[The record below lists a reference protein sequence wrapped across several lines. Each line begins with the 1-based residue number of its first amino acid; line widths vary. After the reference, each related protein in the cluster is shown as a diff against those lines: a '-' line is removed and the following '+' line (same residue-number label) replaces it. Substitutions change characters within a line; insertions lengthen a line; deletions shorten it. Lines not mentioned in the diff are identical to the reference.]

1 VDYSSWDREESDTTE
16 RLTHLLSLFT
26 GFGVKRS
33 VSSPGN
39 RGSVFFTF
47 SYCAGLFEDELVR
60 VVSAF
65 CKYQMLRPGSLIS
78 SDFTPLCFC
87 PDMWGVG
94 YQRGAGDMRACEEV
108 VISVVS
114 SL

>member
-1 VDYSSWDREESDTTE
+1 MVSRGLDLNSSPATLGS
-16 RLTHLLSLFT
+16 
-26 GFGVKRS
+26 S
-33 VSSPGN
+33 VS

-47 SYCAGLFEDELVR
+47 SYCAGLFEDEPVR

-65 CKYQMLRPGSLIS
+65 CKYQMLCPGSLIS

-94 YQRGAGDMRACEEV
+94 CQRGAGDLRACEEV

-114 SL
+114 TL

>member
-1 VDYSSWDREESDTTE
+1 MDYSSRGRKESDTTE

-26 GFGVKRS
+26 GYDVKRFRFEFK
-33 VSSPGN
+33 SSHPGVICQP
-39 RGSVFFTF
+39 GQYF
-47 SYCAGLFEDELVR
+47 S
-60 VVSAF
+60 
-65 CKYQMLRPGSLIS
+65 GSLIS

-94 YQRGAGDMRACEEV
+94 CQRGAGDMRACEEV

-114 SL
+114 TL